1 MSSGK
6 AALTERRGA
15 LVTGAAGGIGRALC
29 TSLRAAGYFVIATDR
44 AVERLQADVDCDRF
58 LPCDVALVARD
69 DAAQAKLAADV
80 ADMLGG
86 IPLGVIVNNAAV
98 QILGRFEV
106 ITASDFQA
114 SLDVNL
120 IAPLRVTQALL
131 PLLVVGGCIIN
142 IGSVHAQA
150 TKPGFVSYAT
160 TKAAIGGLTRAL
172 AVDLGPRARVL
183 CIAPAATSTPML
195 MAGFA
200 DAPEAFAELE
210 AAHPLARI
218 ATPAEVAN
226 FTVALCGVSQFVS
239 GATFLVDGGILSR
252 LHDPL

>member
-1 MSSGK
+1 MT
-6 AALTERRGA
+6 AVAQQGA

-29 TSLRAAGYFVIATDR
+29 TSLRSAGYFVVATDC
-44 AVERLQADVDCDRF
+44 LQAELDCDRF
-58 LPCDVALVARD
+58 LPCDVAELAHD
-69 DAAQAKLAADV
+69 DAAQQRFGADV
-80 ADMLGG
+80 QALLGD
-86 IPLGVIVNNAAV
+86 ISLSVIVNNAAV
-98 QILGRFEV
+98 QILGQLES
-106 ITASDFQA
+106 ITAADFQA

-131 PLLVVGGCIIN
+131 PLLVVGGCIVN
-142 IGSVHAQA
+142 VGSVHAQA

-172 AVDLGPRARVL
+172 AVDLGSRARVL

-218 ATPAEVAN
+218 ATPAEVAD

-239 GATFLVDGGILSR
+239 GATFLIDGGILSR

>member
-1 MSSGK
+1 MNGV
-6 AALTERRGA
+6 LQHGA

-44 AVERLQADVDCDRF
+44 FQADVDCDRF
-58 LPCDVALVARD
+58 LACDVAELAHD
-69 DAAQAKLAADV
+69 DAAQTRFRGEIGAL
-80 ADMLGG
+80 LGD
-86 IPLGVIVNNAAV
+86 IPLGMIVNNAAV
-98 QILGRFEV
+98 QILGRFEG

-131 PLLVVGGCIIN
+131 PLLVVGGCIVN

-160 TKAAIGGLTRAL
+160 SKAAIGGLTRAL

-183 CIAPAATSTPML
+183 CIAPAATSTPMVPPAPGL
-195 MAGFA
+195 FSTMTCWPSALVSCSAMTRPRMSADWPAG
-200 DAPEAFAELE
+200 
-210 AAHPLARI
+210 
-218 ATPAEVAN
+218 
-226 FTVALCGVSQFVS
+226 
-239 GATFLVDGGILSR
+239 
-252 LHDPL
+252 

>member
-1 MSSGK
+1 MSI
-6 AALTERRGA
+6 AAQRGA
-15 LVTGAAGGIGRALC
+15 LVTGAAGGIGQALC
-29 TSLRAAGYFVIATDR
+29 ASLRAAGYFVIGTDLR
-44 AVERLQADVDCDRF
+44 AAEVDCDRF
-58 LPCDVALVARD
+58 LVCDIAGMARD
-69 DAAQAKLAADV
+69 DAAQARFGADV
-80 ADMLGG
+80 GAILGD

-98 QILGRFEV
+98 QILGRFEE
-106 ITASDFQA
+106 ITGDDFQT

-131 PLLVVGGCIIN
+131 PWLAMGGCIVN

-195 MAGFA
+195 MAGFEG
-200 DAPEAFAELE
+200 APEAFAELE

-218 ATPAEVAN
+218 ATPAEVAD

-239 GATFLVDGGILSR
+239 GATFLVDGGVLSR

>member
-1 MSSGK
+1 MSESGQ
-6 AALTERRGA
+6 RGA
-15 LVTGAAGGIGRALC
+15 VVTGAAGGIGQALC
-29 TSLRAAGYFVIATDR
+29 SSLRRAGYFVVATDR
-44 AVERLQADVDCDRF
+44 RAAEVDCDRF
-58 LPCDVALVARD
+58 LVCDIADVAHN
-69 DAAQAKLAADV
+69 DAAQAQLGTDV
-80 ADMLGG
+80 GALLEGR
-86 IPLGVIVNNAAV
+86 PLGVIVNNAAV
-98 QILGRFEV
+98 QILGRFAE
-106 ITASDFQA
+106 IRAEDFQA

-120 IAPLRVTQALL
+120 IAPLRVAQALL
-131 PLLVVGGCIIN
+131 PLLEIGGCIVN

-195 MAGFA
+195 MAGFEG
-200 DAPEAFAELE
+200 APEAFAELE

-218 ATPAEVAN
+218 ATPAEVAD
-226 FTVALCGVSQFVS
+226 FTVALCSVSQFVS
-239 GATFLVDGGILSR
+239 GATFLVDGGVLSR

>member
-1 MSSGK
+1 MSTTGP
-6 AALTERRGA
+6 RGA

-29 TSLRAAGYFVIATDR
+29 KSLRTAGYFVIATDR
-44 AVERLQADVDCDRF
+44 MSAEVDCDRF
-58 LPCDVALVARD
+58 LACDIAEVAGN
-69 DAAQAKLAADV
+69 DAAQARFADDV
-80 ADMLGG
+80 RTLLDGLS
-86 IPLGVIVNNAAV
+86 LGVIVNNAAV
-98 QILGRFEV
+98 QILGRFEE
-106 ITASDFQA
+106 ITVSDFQT

-120 IAPLRVTQALL
+120 IAPLRVAQALL
-131 PLLVVGGCIIN
+131 PQLVVGGCIVN
-142 IGSVHAQA
+142 IGSVHAKA
-150 TKPGFVSYAT
+150 TKPGFISYAT

-183 CIAPAATSTPML
+183 CIAPAATATPML
-195 MAGFA
+195 MAGFEH
-200 DAPEAFAELE
+200 APEAFAELE